1 MKPVIVFDNIVYSL
15 QKSGGISAFWSN
27 LTKRVEVSG
36 LFDCRYVEYPGASD
50 NIFRRELEIPLER
63 IVRGRHLPFG
73 VERILEPLL
82 PPDILKR
89 PFLFHSS
96 YYRTFTH
103 RNALNVATFHDLT
116 HEHGGDGNFLTR
128 PLMRRQHEN
137 AIANSRHIVCVSH
150 CTREDVKATFPKYV
164 DTPMSVAYNAPVN
177 YEDKGTE
184 NIPVGDYLLFVGARD
199 DYKNFRFAVA
209 LAARCAMKL
218 RVAGAPF
225 SSTERRMIAAL
236 GADVDLHVFPD
247 NAEMCRL
254 YSGARALVFMS
265 EFEGFGIP
273 IAEAQ
278 SLGCPVIGLRRS
290 AVPEIAGDGAI
301 LFDHIDMEK
310 ASEAVKRLADPEF
323 RSRLKA
329 SGKENV
335 RRFDWDRT
343 AAQYIAVYRSL
354 LASRR

>member
-103 RNALNVATFHDLT
+103 RNALNVVTFHDLT

-137 AIANSRHIVCVSH
+137 AIRNSRHIVCVSH
-150 CTREDVKATFPKYV
+150 CTLEDVKATFPKYA

-177 YEDKGTE
+177 HEDKGME

-218 RVAGAPF
+218 RVAGAPLT
-225 SSTERRMIAAL
+225 SAERRMIAAL
-236 GADVDLHVFPD
+236 DADVNLHVFPD
-247 NAEMCRL
+247 NVEMCRL
-254 YSGARALVFMS
+254 YRGARALVFMS

-278 SLGCPVIGLRRS
+278 SLGCPVLGLRRS

-301 LFDHIDMEK
+301 LLDRLDMEK
-310 ASEAVKRLADPEF
+310 ACEAVKRLADPEI
-323 RSRLKA
+323 RERLIA

-343 AAQYIAVYRSL
+343 AAHYIAVYRSL

>member
-27 LTKRVEVSG
+27 LTKRVEASS
-36 LFDCRYVEYPGASD
+36 LFDCRYVEYPGASG
-50 NIFRRELEIPLER
+50 NIFRRELEIPHER
-63 IVRGRHLPFG
+63 IIGGRHLPFG

-103 RNALNVATFHDLT
+103 RNALNVVTFHDLT
-116 HEHGGDGNFLTR
+116 HEHGGDGNFFTR
-128 PLMRRQHEN
+128 PLMRRLHEN
-137 AIANSRHIVCVSH
+137 AIRNSRHIFCVSRY
-150 CTREDVKATFPKYV
+150 TLDDVKATFPKYV

-177 YEDKGTE
+177 HEDKGME

-218 RVAGAPF
+218 RVAGAPLT
-225 SSTERRMIAAL
+225 SAERRMIAAS
-236 GADVDLHVFPD
+236 GAEVTVQIYPD
-247 NAEMCRL
+247 RMEMCLL

-265 EFEGFGIP
+265 EYEGFGIP

-301 LFDHIDMEK
+301 LFDNIDMEK
-310 ASEAVKRLADPEF
+310 ACEAVKRLADPEF

-329 SGKENV
+329 SGKENAM
-335 RRFDWDRT
+335 RFDWDRT
-343 AAQYIAVYRSL
+343 AAHYIAVYRSL